1 MKLRVLSA
9 ALLLPVILGLI
20 LWGGWLFRGLIAVAV
35 LLAGLEYV
43 QMLHRKGYK
52 LSLPL
57 LWATILLW
65 LAAVIWPDNRWLE
78 IGLPLIMLAGGA
90 WQLFH
95 CDDKDPTA
103 TWALTLAGGLYLG
116 IGGAYLLRLRV
127 LPDGLWW
134 ILTALLG
141 VWIADSGAYFVG
153 RKWGRHKIAP
163 HISPGKSWEGYA
175 AEIVTGL
182 LGGYLLGT
190 LWPWVAGQPLT
201 LTPWR
206 GLWLGLLLAALTP
219 LGDFFVSMIKR
230 EVGVK
235 DSGKLIPGHGGAFD
249 RLDSLLWAGILTWW
263 FVQSLG

>member
-9 ALLLPVILGLI
+9 AILLPVILGFI
-20 LWGGWLFRGLIAVAV
+20 LLGGWPFRGLVAVAV

-43 QMLHRKGYK
+43 QMLHRKGYN

-57 LWATILLW
+57 LWATIMLW
-65 LAAVIWPDNRWLE
+65 LAAVIWPDSRWLE
-78 IGLPLIMLAGGA
+78 IGLPLIVLVGA
-90 WQLFH
+90 TRQLLH
-95 CDDKDPTA
+95 YDEQDPTA
-103 TWALTLAGGLYLG
+103 TWAMVLAGGLYLG
-116 IGGAYLLRLRV
+116 IGGAYLLRMRA

-134 ILTALLG
+134 TLTALPG

-182 LGGYLLGT
+182 LAGYLLGT

-206 GLWLGLLLAALTP
+206 GLWLGGLLAVLTP

-230 EVGVK
+230 EAGVK

-249 RLDSLLWAGILTWW
+249 RLDSLLWAGILTWL
-263 FVQSLG
+263 FVQSLS